1 MKHRHERVLAHPA
14 LFLLIF
20 PQMIIFYLHTDLTD
34 LTDFAPSELVRYGES
49 AVDYDLV

>member
-20 PQMIIFYLHTDLTD
+20 PQIPQIFTDNLYTSFATELT
-34 LTDFAPSELVRYGES
+34 TKSVGE
-49 AVDYDLV
+49 YINIKFKRI

>member
-34 LTDFAPSELVRYGES
+34 FAPSELVRYVES